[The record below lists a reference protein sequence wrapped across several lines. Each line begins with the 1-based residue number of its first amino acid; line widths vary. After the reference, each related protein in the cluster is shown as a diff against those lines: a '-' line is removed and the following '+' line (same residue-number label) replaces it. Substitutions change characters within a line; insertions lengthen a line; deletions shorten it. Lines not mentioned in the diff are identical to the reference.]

1 MFKYSFGYRSKVAYI
16 IIGSIIG
23 MMSLL
28 YTNYLAREL
37 TKKEKYEIDLWARGV
52 AMLNLYNNPRS
63 VIESEISMRIAENS
77 TAIPAIITDEFLRVE
92 HFMNVSPE
100 EMETPEKLR
109 ATIEN
114 MCSSP
119 DRPPIQILRSD
130 GTVLTAYYD
139 DSALLKSIYFFPY
152 IQLGLI
158 GVFISF
164 AFITFR
170 SSKQNEQNRIWVG
183 MAKETAHQLGTPTS
197 SLLGWIEYMRSM
209 DVMPEITDEMSKD
222 IARLMKV
229 ANRFGKIGS
238 TTQLSQSNLYDTVA
252 MTVDYFQTR
261 IPRNVTLTLEQ
272 CVPGEF
278 MVMINASL
286 FEWVMENLL
295 KNALDAMQGKG
306 SIVVRIGVR
315 DKWVVVDVKD
325 TGKGM
330 SKMMYTRIFRPG
342 FTTKTRGWG
351 LGLSLSRRIIEDYHN
366 GRIFVKESELGK
378 GTTFRIM
385 LKKV

>member
-1 MFKYSFGYRSKVAYI
+1 MLKYSVGYRSKVAYI

-23 MMSLL
+23 MLSLL

-37 TKKEKYEIDLWARGV
+37 TKKEKYEIDLWARGM

-63 VIESEISMRIAENS
+63 VIESEISVRIAENS

-92 HFMNVSPE
+92 HFMNVHPEDINSPE
-100 EMETPEKLR
+100 KVR
-109 ATIEN
+109 STIEN

-130 GTVLTAYYD
+130 GTMLTAYYD

-209 DVMPEITDEMSKD
+209 DIMPEITDEMSKD

-238 TTQLSQSNLYDTVA
+238 TTQLSQSNIQDTVA
-252 MTVDYFQTR
+252 LTVDYFQTR

-278 MVMINASL
+278 MVMLNASL

-306 SIVVRIGVR
+306 SIVVRLGIR

-366 GRIFVKESELGK
+366 GRIFVKESEIGK

-385 LKKV
+385 LKRV